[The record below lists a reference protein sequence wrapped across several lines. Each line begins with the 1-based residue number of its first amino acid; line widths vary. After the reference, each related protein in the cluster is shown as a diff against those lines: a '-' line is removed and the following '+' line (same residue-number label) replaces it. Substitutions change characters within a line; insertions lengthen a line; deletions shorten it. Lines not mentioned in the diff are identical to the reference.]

1 MVQTKGSVE
10 EFTREKEAEKLS
22 EEAQSVRTFTELD
35 HSSEGVL
42 EPINRVQPVRGHETV
57 EKPIV

>member
-1 MVQTKGSVE
+1 ME

-22 EEAQSVRTFTELD
+22 EEAQSVRTFTELE

-42 EPINRVQPVRGHETV
+42 KPINRVQPVRGV
-57 EKPIV
+57 I